1 MAQYWLSNPWSGDP
15 WASLDQL
22 HRGLDDLFGRGGAWP
37 TRRAAGFPPVN
48 LYETPDAYMLTAE
61 LPGLRSEDIE
71 VSIERNRVSL
81 RGERTIEHPEN
92 ASVHRAERRAGGFRR
107 TIELPLDVDADKAE
121 AAHRNGVLMLR
132 VPKSEEHQPRRIAVQ
147 TS

>member
-22 HRGLDDLFGRGGAWP
+22 HRGLDELFGRTGSGPA
-37 TRRAAGFPPVN
+37 RRAGGFPPVN
-48 LYETPDAYMLTAE
+48 LYESPDAYVLSAE

-71 VSIERNRVSL
+71 IQIEGNRVSL
-81 RGERTIEHPEN
+81 RGQRSIEHPED
-92 ASVHRAERRAGGFRR
+92 ASVHRAERRAGSFRR
-107 TIELPLDVDADKAE
+107 TIELPADVDADKAE

-132 VPKSEEHQPRRIAVQ
+132 VPKSEAHQPRRIAVQ
-147 TS
+147 SS

>member
-22 HRGLDDLFGRGGAWP
+22 HRGLDELLGRSGTRPA
-37 TRRAAGFPPVN
+37 RRAGGFPPVN
-48 LYETPDAYMLTAE
+48 LYESPDAYVLSAE

-71 VSIERNRVSL
+71 VQIEGNRVSL
-81 RGERTIEHPEN
+81 RGERSIEHPED

-107 TIELPLDVDADKAE
+107 TIELPVDVDADKAE
-121 AAHRNGVLMLR
+121 AAHRHGVLLLR
-132 VPKSEEHQPRRIAVQ
+132 VPKSEAHQPRRVAVQ
-147 TS
+147 SS